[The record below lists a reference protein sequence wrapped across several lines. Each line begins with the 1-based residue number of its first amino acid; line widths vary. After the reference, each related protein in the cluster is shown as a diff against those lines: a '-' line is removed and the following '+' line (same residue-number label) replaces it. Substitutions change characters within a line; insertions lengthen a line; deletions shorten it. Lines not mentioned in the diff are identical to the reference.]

1 MQTSDKHNPI
11 FPVIRSL
18 QLFKGRAK
26 KKVVWRQ
33 ITVEPAY
40 TFMDYR
46 AQGQTMEYLWSDTG
60 TSPS

>member
-18 QLFKGRAK
+18 ESFKGKVK

-40 TFMDYR
+40 AFTDYR
-46 AQGQTMEYLWSDTG
+46 AQGQTMEYL
-60 TSPS
+60 

>member
-18 QLFKGRAK
+18 ESFKGKVK

-40 TFMDYR
+40 AFTDYR
-46 AQGQTMEYLWSDTG
+46 AQGQTMEYLWSDIG
-60 TSPS
+60 TSP